1 MRTKYVWPVAITLL
15 TAVYVWAIFNR
26 AWVLM
31 KSGTAAGI
39 GLGVAVFVLP
49 LLVIVFLV
57 LEWRLALLV
66 DKMAAQLQAED
77 DLPLEGI
84 GGSASGGVREEDIQ
98 RLFER
103 LRRDLEAD
111 PDQWRTWYHAAF
123 AYNAMGDRKQAR
135 ASLREA
141 AKRWRMQAGS

>member
-1 MRTKYVWPVAITLL
+1 MKTKYVWPVAITLL

-26 AWVLM
+26 AWVLIN
-31 KSGTAAGI
+31 SGTAAGI

-57 LEWRLALLV
+57 MEWRLALLV
-66 DKMAAQLQAED
+66 DKMATQLQVED
-77 DLPLEGI
+77 DLPLEGV
-84 GGSASGGVREEDIQ
+84 GRSASGGIREEDIQ

-141 AKRWRMQAGS
+141 AKRWRMHAGR